1 VSYRALLL
9 LPLLLVG
16 AIPASPPVQTSSEP
30 LSGAEVYRRTLP
42 AVVWIHSTDR
52 GKGTGWL
59 LDRSRRLL
67 VTNYHVVGENNSV
80 EVFFPVLE
88 RGAVVAERGY
98 YLEHREVLRKSSHVV
113 RGKVLRRNPDTDLAL
128 IELESVPEKA
138 QALRLSAAS
147 AQPGDRVHS
156 IGNRYDCDPLWVYT
170 TGAVRQV
177 RVWRDG
183 YFNSGKQLAK
193 GAHVLLTQSPIN
205 EGDSGGPLV
214 NERGEVVG
222 VSAAVIWEAN
232 GGGLFI
238 DVREVRA
245 LLAEE
250 SPPSVDEP
258 SLGRGIYRRGLQS
271 LALVQ
276 SPGGEKRSGWLLDR
290 SRRLLLTTAEAVGKH
305 EKVDVTFPAFQNSA
319 VVAEFSYYR
328 DQQTLLK
335 NKGLR
340 VQGCVLAKDAR
351 RNLALLELDSVP
363 DGVREAK
370 LAKSPPAPG
379 EAAHL
384 LGNAARLDLLW
395 LYSAANVRQLGQA
408 NLGQTSDGPDP
419 AVVVIQAP
427 LTENDGGGLL
437 LDERGEVA
445 GMVSGKVGPQQQ
457 VAFCL
462 AAAEIEAFVAEQG
475 ARWNPRTAVE
485 LCDRGATFVKARLHE
500 RANRDFT
507 AALELDPHYAPAYSE
522 RGWVRYLLGD
532 LDAALADC
540 DRALVLDDK
549 LVTAYCHR
557 AAVRTAKGEAAKAI
571 ADCAA
576 ALRLQPECAA
586 AFAER
591 GNARR
596 LLGDLDKALADCDE
610 AIWHD
615 RKLAAALLYKAQ
627 VHAAKNEP
635 EKAVAACTQ
644 ALQLDPLLH
653 EAFLVRG
660 AAHWAR
666 SDVAASLADYTAA
679 LTLNESAAAY
689 HGRGRALSARGEQD
703 KALADFNA
711 ALRLDARYAPA
722 YIERGGEWLRR
733 GDVEKGFA
741 DYTEAVRLRSKG
753 IEDILAFVERR
764 ATELARDDRNDTAAD
779 ICRRALLLASPLFAD
794 RGELKKLIDDGLA
807 AAKNESDPR
816 KRALLLQETI
826 MRVRG
831 RLTGTPQEKKS
842 RDRR

>member
-1 VSYRALLL
+1 LEDCVSYRALLL

-16 AIPASPPVQTSSEP
+16 AIPAGPSDPTSSEP
-30 LSGAEVYRRTLP
+30 LNGAEIYQRTLP
-42 AVVWIHSTDR
+42 AVVWIHSADR

-67 VTNYHVVGENNSV
+67 VTNYHVVGENETV
-80 EVFFPVLE
+80 EVFFPVSE
-88 RGAVVAERGY
+88 NGTVVAERGY
-98 YLEHREVLRKSSHVV
+98 YLEHREALRKSGHVV
-113 RGKVLRRNPDTDLAL
+113 RGKVLHRNPDTDLAL

-245 LLAEE
+245 LLNEKDL
-250 SPPSVDEP
+250 PTVDEP
-258 SLGRGIYRRGLQS
+258 SPGRAIYRRGLQS

-276 SPGGEKRSGWLLDR
+276 SPGGEKRTGWLLDR

-305 EKVDVTFPAFQNSA
+305 EKVDVTFPVIQNGT

-335 NKGLR
+335 TKGLR

-351 RNLALLELDSVP
+351 RNVALLELDSVP
-363 DGVREAK
+363 DEVREAK
-370 LAKSPPAPG
+370 LAKAPPTPG

-384 LGNAARLDLLW
+384 LGNATRLDLLW
-395 LYSAANVRQLGQA
+395 LYSAASVRQLGQA

-419 AVVVIQAP
+419 AVIVIQAP
-427 LTENDGGGLL
+427 VTENDGGGLL
-437 LDERGEVA
+437 FDQRGEVA

-462 AAAEIEAFVAEQG
+462 PVAEIEAFVAVQETL
-475 ARWNPRTAVE
+475 WKPRTAIE
-485 LCDRGATFVKARLHE
+485 LCNRGAIFVKAHLYE
-500 RANRDFT
+500 RADRDFT
-507 AALELDPHYAPAYSE
+507 AALEVDSKCATAYSE
-522 RGWVRYLLGD
+522 RGGVRFLQGN
-532 LDAALADC
+532 LDGALADC
-540 DRALVLDDK
+540 NRALEFDEK

-557 AAVRTAKGEAAKAI
+557 AAVSAAKGEAAKAV
-571 ADCAA
+571 ADCNA

-596 LLGDLDKALADCDE
+596 LLGDLDKAVADCDE

-615 RKLAAALLYKAQ
+615 RKLAVALLYKAQ
-627 VHAAKNEP
+627 VHAAKNDP
-635 EKAVAACTQ
+635 EKAIAASTQ

-660 AAHWAR
+660 AAQWAR

-679 LTLNESAAAY
+679 LALKETPAAY
-689 HGRGRALSARGEQD
+689 HGRGRALSARGEYD
-703 KALADFNA
+703 KALADYNA
-711 ALRLDARYAPA
+711 ALRLDSRYPRA
-722 YIERGGEWLRR
+722 YLDRGSEWLRR
-733 GDVEKGFA
+733 GDQEKAFV
-741 DYTEAVRLRSKG
+741 DYAEAVRRQPKA
-753 IEDILAFVERR
+753 IDDILAVVERR
-764 ATELARDDRNDTAAD
+764 AAEITKDGLDNAAVEVS
-779 ICRRALLLASPLFAD
+779 RRALELASPLFVE
-794 RGELKKLIDDGLA
+794 RPEVKKLIDDSLG
-807 AAKNESDPR
+807 AAKNEPDLH
-816 KRALLLQETI
+816 KRALLLEETI
-826 MRVRG
+826 GRVRG
-831 RLTGTPQEKKS
+831 RLV
-842 RDRR
+842 DRH